1 MPYAVGIVHQ
11 LHRRKW
17 IRPESSPATT
27 VAPSGVTAH
36 VLNSPSP
43 VNAMTVRPLARSQTL
58 SVASSEVDAA
68 SRAPG
73 NRATDVTNA

>member
-1 MPYAVGIVHQ
+1 MPVARSIFLPPLLDRVEWMPVDQ

-36 VLNSPSP
+36 VPALRSGPARRSR
-43 VNAMTVRPLARSQTL
+43 THRITRPLPPSSGRSEPFL
-58 SVASSEVDAA
+58 
-68 SRAPG
+68 
-73 NRATDVTNA
+73 

>member
-1 MPYAVGIVHQ
+1 MPVARSIFLPPLLDREEWMPVDQ

-36 VLNSPSP
+36 VPAL
-43 VNAMTVRPLARSQTL
+43 R
-58 SVASSEVDAA
+58 
-68 SRAPG
+68 
-73 NRATDVTNA
+73 